1 MHRLREDVEVSA
13 ADLLRV
19 PEGAITEAGLRNNI
33 NVALQYMAAWISGNG
48 CVPINNLMEDAA
60 TAEFSRA
67 QVWQWIRH
75 RRGVLDDGRK
85 VTLELFR
92 LTLAQEQGRL
102 RDALG
107 AAAYAEGNFD
117 GAADLL
123 DRITADERF
132 ESFLTLSAYR
142 ALG

>member
-1 MHRLREDVEVSA
+1 
-13 ADLLRV
+13 
-19 PEGAITEAGLRNNI
+19 
-33 NVALQYMAAWISGNG
+33 MAAWISGNG

-60 TAEFSRA
+60 TAEISRA

-92 LTLAQEQGRL
+92 LTLAQEQDRL

-107 AAAYAEGNFD
+107 AAAYATGNFD